1 MPQVKDDWSQAMATK
16 LRAQSEKERADM
28 ENNLEKTIDQAWNKA
43 KDGVRKDWE
52 NQDNEPPTIS

>member
-1 MPQVKDDWSQAMATK
+1 MATK

-28 ENNLEKTIDQAWNKA
+28 ETNLEKTIDQAWNKA